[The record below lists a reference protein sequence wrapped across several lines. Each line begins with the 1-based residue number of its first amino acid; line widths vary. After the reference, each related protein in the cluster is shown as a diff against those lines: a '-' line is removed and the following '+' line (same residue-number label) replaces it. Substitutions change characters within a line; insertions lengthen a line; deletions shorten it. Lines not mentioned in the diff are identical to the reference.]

1 MLTKKSSIK
10 WGAKT
15 PEARIVF
22 YPRSDKKNAYFAVF
36 SINNKAIAQRRHSP
50 IEVNSWEE
58 MNEALCHFINESDVI
73 FTPF

>member
-1 MLTKKSSIK
+1 MLTKKSTVK
-10 WGAKT
+10 WGTQT

-22 YPRSDKKNAYFAVF
+22 YPRTDKKNAYFAVF
-36 SINNKAIAQRRHSP
+36 SINNKA